1 MLNLRPARAKA
12 VIMLGACCLTLL
24 VLEGLLRLG
33 REPIAT
39 DMNDMLLRR
48 SSFFQ
53 RDEQLGWLPR
63 AHMVGEHPYYDMV
76 IPFHTNSRG
85 WRDREYPLEATAR
98 TQRIV
103 VLGDAFTWGYRVRDR
118 EVYPEVLESLMEKT
132 DVINL
137 GVPGFATDQEL
148 QYFKRAGLPYHP
160 DTVILGFYLDN
171 IYEADGKLVNQALA
185 RPADESSNTTQQSNE
200 PAAGPV
206 LRLKQYLKVHS
217 ALYRWGQEQ
226 LTTNRILVKILASA
240 GLREPLGGVESLDI
254 SLLPSLKH
262 RPASIVALIALA
274 EAKLLELH
282 RLLTEQG
289 IRFIIVLIP
298 SETSIDQRA
307 FDQAIALTQFDRDD
321 FDLDQPYRLLEEFAR
336 TNKIELINPTN
347 VFRQIHSA
355 GDSLYLVHDK
365 HFSPKGHQ
373 VFAQEIYRY
382 LTQDAPFPAGSAGE
396 KPTGE

>member
-1 MLNLRPARAKA
+1 MVASRN
-12 VIMLGACCLTLL
+12 
-24 VLEGLLRLG
+24 
-33 REPIAT
+33 
-39 DMNDMLLRR
+39 
-48 SSFFQ
+48 
-53 RDEQLGWLPR
+53 
-63 AHMVGEHPYYDMV
+63 MVGEHPYYDMV

-185 RPADESSNTTQQSNE
+185 RPADESSNATQQSNE

-336 TNKIELINPTN
+336 DSTRSNSSIPPTS
-347 VFRQIHSA
+347 FDKSIAPAIHSTLSTTSTSVLRDIKCSHKKSIATSLKTPHSQQARQGQSQPANSADNGLLKHSGATGPATKWPQA
-355 GDSLYLVHDK
+355 GTYEIRNGSHSGVLVTVPSTIR
-365 HFSPKGHQ
+365 FAISASP
-373 VFAQEIYRY
+373 A
-382 LTQDAPFPAGSAGE
+382 L
-396 KPTGE
+396 